1 MADQLPMANTKS
13 STLAKSYG
21 VEMKVLI
28 AIDDSDCSSNAV
40 DSATRQTWEGDTEF
54 RLISVMAP
62 IYNEYLLAGLCA
74 PSLEEMQAEYKN
86 QLKQMIDQ
94 KIIQI
99 KKNHPNNEVSGLVIS
114 GSIAESILDY
124 AKDWDAD
131 LIILGSHGR
140 TGLEKFWLGSV
151 AEKVLNHAPCSVEVV
166 KLKKLRVDDKEQN
179 SDSAK
184 SDLSAVIL

>member
-1 MADQLPMANTKS
+1 
-13 STLAKSYG
+13 
-21 VEMKVLI
+21 MKVLI

-40 DSATRQTWEGDTEF
+40 DSATRQTWQDDTEF
-54 RLISVMAP
+54 RLISIMAP

-74 PSLEEMQAEYKN
+74 PSLEEMQAEYMN
-86 QLKQMIDQ
+86 QLQQMVDQ
-94 KIIQI
+94 KIIQL
-99 KKNHPNNEVSGLVIS
+99 KKNHPNNQISGLVIS
-114 GSIAESILDY
+114 GGIAESIIDH
-124 AKDWDAD
+124 AKAWDAD

-166 KLKKLRVDDKEQN
+166 KLKKLHADETPAA
-179 SDSAK
+179 DSAN

>member
-1 MADQLPMANTKS
+1 
-13 STLAKSYG
+13 
-21 VEMKVLI
+21 MKVLI

-40 DSATRQTWEGDTEF
+40 DSATRQTWQDDTEF
-54 RLISVMAP
+54 CLISVMAP

-74 PSLEEMQAEYKN
+74 PSLEEMQTEYKN
-86 QLKQMIDQ
+86 QLQQMIDQ
-94 KIIQI
+94 KIIQL
-99 KKNHPNNEVSGLVIS
+99 KKNHPNNQISGLVIS
-114 GSIAESILDY
+114 GGIAESIIEH
-124 AKDWDAD
+124 AKAWDAD

-166 KLKKLRVDDKEQN
+166 KLKKLHADETPAA
-179 SDSAK
+179 DSAN